1 MPSKKRGSTA
11 TKPLSSTS
19 PPGTNTIDNQN
30 NDLPS
35 INVSDAAE
43 KEGHEQ
49 EEEQEVAQDHR
60 HGTDTVR
67 EIPLFYDYANPTSL
81 NRHAAG
87 MDHGPRN
94 LENRSC

>member
-1 MPSKKRGSTA
+1 MPSKKKGTTV
-11 TKPLSSTS
+11 TKPLPSTS
-19 PPGTNTIDNQN
+19 PPDTKTTNEQN

-35 INVSDAAE
+35 INVSDAVQ
-43 KEGHEQ
+43 KDRYEQ
-49 EEEQEVAQDHR
+49 EEEQEVAPDRR

-67 EIPLFYDYANPTSL
+67 EMPSFHDYTDPPSL

-94 LENRSC
+94 LENR